1 MFFVIL
7 QAENGNHSIA
17 GRKAGGKSGQLE
29 PPYFLTGRGAARKRS
44 VTESATETK
53 PPGLTVW

>member
-29 PPYFLTGRGAARKRS
+29 PPYFLTGRDIVRKCN
-44 VTESATETK
+44 VTESATETR
-53 PPGLTVW
+53 PPDSNVR

>member
-1 MFFVIL
+1 MFFVTL
-7 QAENGNHSIA
+7 QSENGNHSIA
-17 GRKAGGKSGQLE
+17 GREAGGKSGQHE
-29 PPYFLTGRGAARKRS
+29 PPYFLTGRGVVRKCN